1 MHTRYRPTPDAL
13 FATLSDGAVVLDI
26 QTKKYFS
33 LNETGARI
41 WALLR
46 EGLDCDAII
55 STLLGEYDVTRAAAE
70 EAVTSLVES
79 LAAEKLIEPCQT

>member
-26 QTKKYFS
+26 RTKKYFS

-41 WALLR
+41 WALIR
-46 EGLDCDAII
+46 EGLDTAGVIAV
-55 STLLGEYDVTRAAAE
+55 LLDEYDVTRAAAE

-79 LAAEKLIEPCQT
+79 LAAEHLIEPY

>member
-1 MHTRYRPTPDAL
+1 MHSRHRPTPDAL

-41 WALLR
+41 WALIR
-46 EGLDCDAII
+46 EGLETDDIV
-55 STLLGEYDVTRAAAE
+55 SMLLHEYDVTHAAAE
-70 EAVTSLVES
+70 EAVSSLVES
-79 LAAEKLIEPCQT
+79 LAAEKLIEPC

>member
-33 LNETGARI
+33 LNETGARV
-41 WALLR
+41 WALIR
-46 EGLDCDAII
+46 EGRKVEDIV
-55 STLLGEYDVTRAAAE
+55 STLLEEYDVTRETAE
-70 EAVTSLVES
+70 EAVTSLVDS
-79 LAAEKLIEPCQT
+79 LAGEKLIERF

>member
-33 LNETGARI
+33 LNETGARV
-41 WALLR
+41 WALIR
-46 EGLDCDAII
+46 EGIDTDGII
-55 STLLGEYDVTRAAAE
+55 CVLLEEYDVTREAAE
-70 EAVTSLVES
+70 EAVTTLVRS
-79 LAAEKLIEPCQT
+79 LAAEKLIEPY